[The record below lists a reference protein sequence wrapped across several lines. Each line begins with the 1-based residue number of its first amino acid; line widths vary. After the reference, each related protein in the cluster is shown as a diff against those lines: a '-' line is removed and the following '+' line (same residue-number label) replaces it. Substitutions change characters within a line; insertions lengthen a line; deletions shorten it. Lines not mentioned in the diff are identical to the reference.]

1 MAQLHPMDLLAG
13 GVPITLLLDLA
24 DAEHLSSRSICR
36 YEGGAA
42 GWLGDHDPAARSSRR
57 RTTPS
62 RSTHGQVSSA
72 SRPNASSA
80 S

>member
-24 DAEHLSSRSICR
+24 NTDHLSSRSICR
-36 YEGGAA
+36 HEGGGA
-42 GWLGDHDPAARSSRR
+42 GWLDDHVPASQSSRR

-62 RSTHGQVSSA
+62 RSAHGQMSTSST
-72 SRPNASSA
+72 PNATRA